1 MQWRRT
7 HRRITEKISTQISS
21 ILSVN
26 NWLEQQQSTILSAA
40 TIITIATVLS
50 ALSGLVVKRTL
61 ISLFFTDPANQQA
74 LEAFWV
80 AFQVPDMMFQLIILG
95 ALSAAFIP
103 IFTEQK
109 QLSHER
115 AFRMSSIMM
124 NLLLLIFFA
133 IGTAIF
139 IFARPITVWRT
150 GAEFTPLQIDVV
162 TNLTRIML
170 IAQFFFGISNF
181 LSGMLQA
188 FQRFIMPAIAPIVY
202 NLGILLGVLFFHQQL
217 GIYAGGVGVVVGAFL
232 HMAIQLPLAWKLG
245 FRPSFSLDI
254 SFPGIT
260 EFFTLMPPRIFA
272 IGANEVRKL
281 LLGFFAT
288 DAGQFG
294 FLIMHLALTLMV
306 IPIRFCGVPISQ
318 ASLPFL
324 TEESSQEKL
333 DRFRGLVLQSL
344 HQIAFLAY
352 PASVLLLI
360 LRLPAVRLVFGTAN
374 FPWEQTRATA
384 QLVAFL
390 AISVTAQALVQLLI
404 RAFYALKDT
413 ITPLMVSVFDVFL
426 YAGLVAGL
434 LYFTSLGVTGIAIAT
449 SITALIE
456 LLLYLGL
463 LHYKIGGFMGKAFW
477 IPQFK
482 MLTAAFLMAVFLYL
496 PYQIFD
502 ELVFNSSRVIDLI
515 GLTVSTGTIG
525 MLVYVYFAMLF
536 DIRELQMFLRLIDS
550 FGPWQQTL
558 AQSNEVIGENVT
570 DSGDAI

>member
-7 HRRITEKISTQISS
+7 QRQITERITTQISS
-21 ILSVN
+21 IFTLN

-40 TIITIATVLS
+40 TIITVATVLS
-50 ALSGLVVKRTL
+50 AISGLVVKRTL
-61 ISLFFTDPANQQA
+61 ISLFFTDPTSQQA

-103 IFTEQK
+103 IFAEQK
-109 QLSHER
+109 AKSRER
-115 AFRMSSIMM
+115 AFKMSSIMM
-124 NLLLLIFFA
+124 NILLLVFFVVGALIFV
-133 IGTAIF
+133 
-139 IFARPITVWRT
+139 FARPITEWRT
-150 GAEFTPLQIDVV
+150 GAEFSPLQIEVV

-170 IAQFFFGISNF
+170 VAQFFFGISNF

-188 FQRFIMPAIAPIVY
+188 FQRFIMPAIAPIAY
-202 NLGILLGVLFFHQQL
+202 NLGILIGVFLLHEQL
-217 GIYAGGVGVVVGAFL
+217 GIYSGGVGVVIGAFL
-232 HMAIQLPLAWKLG
+232 HMIIQLPLALKLG
-245 FRPSFSLDI
+245 FRPHFSLDI
-254 SFPGIT
+254 NFPGII
-260 EFFTLMPPRIFA
+260 EFFTLMPPRVLS
-272 IGANEVRKL
+272 IGANELRKL

-288 DAGQFG
+288 NVGQFG

-306 IPIRFCGVPISQ
+306 IPIRFFGVPISQ

-324 TEESSQEKL
+324 SEEATEEKR

-390 AISVTAQALVQLLI
+390 ALSVTAQALVQLLI

-413 ITPLMVSVFDVFL
+413 VTPLMISAFDVVL
-426 YAGLVAGL
+426 YATLVASL
-434 LYFTSLGVTGIAIAT
+434 LYFTELGIVGIAIAT
-449 SITALIE
+449 TVTALIE
-456 LLLYLGL
+456 LLLYVFL
-463 LHYKIGGFMGKAFW
+463 LNRKIGGFMSRAFW

-482 MLTAAFLMAVFLYL
+482 MIIASFLMAVFLYL
-496 PYQIFD
+496 PYQILD
-502 ELVFNSSRVIDLI
+502 ELVFNSSRVLDLI
-515 GLTVSTGTIG
+515 GLTISTGTIG
-525 MLVYVYFAMLF
+525 MLVYIYFAMLF
-536 DIRELQMFLRLIDS
+536 DIRELQMFLRLIDH

-558 AQSNEVIGENVT
+558 AQSQEVIGENVT